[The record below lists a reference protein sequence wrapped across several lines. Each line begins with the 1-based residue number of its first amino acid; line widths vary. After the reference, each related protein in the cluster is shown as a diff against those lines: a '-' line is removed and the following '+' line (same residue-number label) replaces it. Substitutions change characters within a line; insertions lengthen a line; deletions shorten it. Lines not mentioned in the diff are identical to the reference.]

1 MKENGVLKNSVG
13 QGLGELLIP
22 SIVEGREVLQ
32 KRHMGFLHCPLESRV
47 EWMVCATVFPPD
59 LGIDVLCPASW
70 ACLC

>member
-13 QGLGELLIP
+13 QGLGERLIP

-47 EWMVCATVFPPD
+47 STVFPPD

-70 ACLC
+70 AYLC